1 MAEVIE
7 ISRLALHDQVVSRL
21 RTMLVEGRIAPGAK
35 LNERE
40 LSEQLRVSR
49 TPLREAIKLL
59 AAEGLVDLLP
69 NRGAVAVKLTEAD
82 VLNTFELLAMLE
94 GLSGELA
101 AQRITEPELA
111 ELRAVH
117 YEMLACFSRRDLS
130 GYYRLNA
137 RIHALINEAAKN
149 PVLAS
154 TYRAVNARVQSLRF
168 RTNQNEAKW
177 KRAVADHEAM
187 LAALE
192 AHDPAALRN
201 VLVAHLQ
208 NKRDRVLELMRAG
221 EVYPQ
226 AAGS

>member
-1 MAEVIE
+1 MLASTGFFAASL
-7 ISRLALHDQVVSRL
+7 IS
-21 RTMLVEGRIAPGAK
+21 
-35 LNERE
+35 
-40 LSEQLRVSR
+40 
-49 TPLREAIKLL
+49 
-59 AAEGLVDLLP
+59 
-69 NRGAVAVKLTEAD
+69 
-82 VLNTFELLAMLE
+82 
-94 GLSGELA
+94 
-101 AQRITEPELA
+101 
-111 ELRAVH
+111 
-117 YEMLACFSRRDLS
+117 ACFSRRDLS

-168 RTNQNEAKW
+168 RTNQDEAKW

-192 AHDPAALRN
+192 AHDPAGLRN

-208 NKRDRVLELMRAG
+208 NKRDRVLELLRAG